1 MDAPRV
7 KAVLPLAERR
17 LLVTFVNGMQR
28 VYDCTPLLGHDRFRL
43 LKEEAFFKAVQV
55 DAGGYG
61 ISWNDQCDLSEY
73 ELWVSG
79 TPEEDAPAASP
90 ATGETHA
97 PEAAWGMS
105 GARGG
110 ANT

>member
-28 VYDCTPLLGHDRFRL
+28 VYDCTPLLGLDRFRL

-61 ISWNDQCDLSEY
+61 ISWSDEGDLSEY
-73 ELWVSG
+73 ELWVRG
-79 TPEEDAPAASP
+79 TPAEDAPAASP
-90 ATGETHA
+90 ATDETRA
-97 PEAAWGMS
+97 PAAS
-105 GARGG
+105 PATDETR
-110 ANT
+110 APTAA

>member
-17 LLVTFVNGMQR
+17 LRVTFVNGMQK
-28 VYDCTPLLGHDRFRL
+28 VYDCTPLLGLERFRL

-61 ISWNDQCDLSEY
+61 ISWSDESDLSEY
-73 ELWVSG
+73 ELWVRG
-79 TPEEDAPAASP
+79 TPAEDAPAVSP
-90 ATGETHA
+90 ATDEGTRA
-97 PEAAWGMS
+97 DSRMRS
-105 GARGG
+105 V
-110 ANT
+110 

>member
-28 VYDCTPLLGHDRFRL
+28 VYDCTPLLGLDRFRL
-43 LKEEAFFKAVQV
+43 LKEEAFFRTVQV

-61 ISWNDQCDLSEY
+61 ISWSDEGDLSEH
-73 ELWVSG
+73 ELWVRG
-79 TPEEDAPAASP
+79 TLAEDAPASP
-90 ATGETHA
+90 
-97 PEAAWGMS
+97 
-105 GARGG
+105 
-110 ANT
+110 